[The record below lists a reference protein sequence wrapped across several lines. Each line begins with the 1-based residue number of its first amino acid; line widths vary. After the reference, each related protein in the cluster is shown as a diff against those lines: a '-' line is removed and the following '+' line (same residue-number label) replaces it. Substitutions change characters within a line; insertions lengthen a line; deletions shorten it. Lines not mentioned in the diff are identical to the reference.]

1 MDRGPRSP
9 DGKYWWDGQKWNPV
23 QQPDQPQP
31 PRRPQRRSRWLT
43 LPWVLV
49 GLVLCFPIGLVLTW
63 LMPWSRRTKLI
74 ITGITSGLLVIGL
87 VGVSASPQPTTTTQS
102 AMVAATTDA
111 TASATSTPPPS
122 PTPTS
127 TPTPTPTAAP
137 AAQAPQPTS
146 HADYLA
152 ELRARGVSAICND
165 GTLSYSRTRSGTCS
179 HHNGVREWTGLI

>member
-1 MDRGPRSP
+1 MDQRPLSP

-23 QQPDQPQP
+23 EQPGQPRP
-31 PRRPQRRSRWLT
+31 PRRPGRRSRWLT
-43 LPWVLV
+43 LPGVLV
-49 GLVLCFPIGLVLTW
+49 GLILCFPIGLALTW

-74 ITGITSGLLVIGL
+74 VTGIISALLVALFIG
-87 VGVSASPQPTTTTQS
+87 GSVSSPQRTSPQS
-102 AMVAATTDA
+102 ATAPATPFAALTAAPTA
-111 TASATSTPPPS
+111 TPT

-127 TPTPTPTAAP
+127 TPTSTPTAAP
-137 AAQAPQPTS
+137 PVQAPQPTS

-152 ELRARGVSAICND
+152 DLRARGVSAICND